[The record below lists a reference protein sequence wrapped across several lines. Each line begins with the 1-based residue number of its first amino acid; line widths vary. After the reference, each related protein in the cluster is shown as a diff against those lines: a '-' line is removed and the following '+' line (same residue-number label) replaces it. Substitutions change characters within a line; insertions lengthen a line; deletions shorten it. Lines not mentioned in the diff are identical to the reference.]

1 MTDGYRVQEYTAW
14 RELVACAPE
23 IAAAEASDP
32 FFTAQWFELLAAH
45 GFDPAAR
52 LRLLVAR
59 DRTGRPRLALPLA
72 GGQSITALSNFY
84 SCLYS
89 PLVVGSPI
97 DSAALDALCRHLKTA
112 PGGAAVVR
120 LAPLDPQG
128 DFALPMLAAL
138 RRAGFWADTY
148 FCFGNWIL
156 AVGGRSY
163 EAYLATLPGQLRTTL
178 TRRARRLEREGASK
192 VSIHTAPG
200 PDLEN
205 AITDFVAVYQA
216 SWKDPEP
223 HPRFIPEL
231 CRTAAKL
238 GWLRLGILALDGRA
252 LAVQLWLHCA
262 GRSMIYKLAYDE
274 AFAHFSAGSLLTAA
288 LMQNAINNDHATE
301 IDYLS
306 GDEAY
311 KRDWMSHR
319 RERIGIVA
327 FNPRSLRGLA
337 AAAHHFAGKR
347 ARRGAAGAAHRS
359 APAVAAQ
366 RR

>member
-1 MTDGYRVQEYTAW
+1 MTDGYFVEEYAAW
-14 RELVACAPE
+14 RELHDSAPE
-23 IAAAEASDP
+23 IAAVEADDP
-32 FFTAQWFELLAAH
+32 FYTAQWFELLTAH
-45 GFDPAAR
+45 GFDPAAK
-52 LRLLVAR
+52 LRLLVVR
-59 DRTGRPRLALPLA
+59 DGAGRPRLALPLTGEA
-72 GGQSITALSNFY
+72 RITALSNFY
-84 SCLYS
+84 SCLYG
-89 PLVVGSPI
+89 PIVAASPI
-97 DSAALDALCRHLKTA
+97 DRAALDAFCRYLKVA
-112 PGGAAVVR
+112 PAGAAVLR
-120 LAPLDPQG
+120 LAPLDGQG

-148 FCFGNWIL
+148 FCFANWVL
-156 AVGGRSY
+156 AVGGRGY
-163 EAYLATLPGQLRTTL
+163 ETYLAALPGQLRTTL
-178 TRRARRLEREGASK
+178 TRCARRLAREGAWK

-288 LMQNAINNDHATE
+288 LMQNAIDHDHAAE

-327 FNPRSLRGLA
+327 FNPRSLYGLA
-337 AAAHHFAGKR
+337 AAARHFAGKLTR
-347 ARRGAAGAAHRS
+347 QVFKLHAPGARSHVG
-359 APAVAAQ
+359 
-366 RR
+366 